1 MGDTSF
7 VFTLAVPSVASL
19 LRELSV
25 DIVAL
30 GQLGGASL
38 ARAATNLLSYRCS
51 LHSVMD
57 ISPELYLAPLTS
69 EACAPRLRVLVSMLR
84 PHHNATFLRMLG
96 SFPSLR
102 LLVLPGTPLTTPEME
117 QIVRLCPKLRW
128 LGLWPSLFTG
138 PDSALRQLQ
147 REYGFRVIG
156 LKESQSD
163 DISSFDHA
171 LFDDCCAQEL
181 WDD

>member
-7 VFTLAVPSVASL
+7 VFTLAVPSVASS

-38 ARAATNLLSYRCS
+38 ARAATNLLCYRCS

-84 PHHNATFLRMLG
+84 PHHKASFLRMLG

-163 DISSFDHA
+163 DISPFDHA